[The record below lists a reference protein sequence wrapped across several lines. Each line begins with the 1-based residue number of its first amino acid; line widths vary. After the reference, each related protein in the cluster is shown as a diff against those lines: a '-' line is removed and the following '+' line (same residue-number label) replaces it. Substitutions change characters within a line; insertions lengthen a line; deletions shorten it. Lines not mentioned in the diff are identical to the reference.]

1 MLLSTL
7 TATASMAVSTGVG
20 IIFIAAAI
28 DKMRHRDI
36 FPGVVANYRLVDE
49 RLVGAVATLLPVV
62 EFAIGIALIAGLSSY
77 GVIPA
82 ILLLTLFAAAM
93 GVNIRRGR
101 THIDCGCGL
110 SHLRQSLSWPLV
122 GRNLVLALL
131 LAPGIGAT
139 VPLPLSAKAVAVVAG
154 LAIVLLYILFNA
166 LVALD
171 ASASRAFGKQ
181 IS

>member
-1 MLLSTL
+1 MLLSIL

-20 IIFIAAAI
+20 IILIATAI
-28 DKMRHRDI
+28 HKMRHRHI
-36 FPGVVANYRLVDE
+36 FPGVVANYRLIDQ
-49 RLVGAVATLLPVV
+49 RLVGTVATLLPVV

-77 GVIPA
+77 AVMPA

-101 THIDCGCGL
+101 MHIDCGCGL
-110 SHLRQSLSWPLV
+110 SHLRQPLRWALV

-131 LAPGIGAT
+131 LVPGIGVA
-139 VPLPLSAKAVAVVAG
+139 VPLPLSAKAVALAAG
-154 LAIVLLYILFNA
+154 LGIALLYIIFNA

-171 ASASRAFGKQ
+171 ASGNRAFGKQ
-181 IS
+181 TS